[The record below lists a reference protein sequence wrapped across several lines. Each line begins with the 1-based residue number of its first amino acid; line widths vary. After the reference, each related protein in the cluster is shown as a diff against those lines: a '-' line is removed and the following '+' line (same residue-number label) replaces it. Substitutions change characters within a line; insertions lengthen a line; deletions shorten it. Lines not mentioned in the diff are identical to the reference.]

1 METTNHILFDQYF
14 RSLYCTLRLNDEPI
28 LSTGINIVRWSNVV
42 EFFPYLLQGALVT
55 IQIGIL
61 SLLLS
66 MPLGLL
72 LAGGKLSKH
81 KAVSLPMSCVINVV
95 RGVPMIVLLF
105 YIYFVCPDIGIS
117 LSSFSAAVVG
127 LGFAY
132 STYVAEIFRSG
143 ILSVDTGQIEAAR
156 SIGMGRFHAFRR
168 VVLPQ
173 AFKVA
178 LPPFSS
184 TIVMLIKDSAIASTI
199 AVTEMTR
206 QGQLLA
212 ASTFDNST
220 VYTMVACF
228 YLVMTLPLMQLT
240 KYMEARYGKHRGN

>member
-1 METTNHILFDQYF
+1 M
-14 RSLYCTLRLNDEPI
+14 
-28 LSTGINIVRWSNVV
+28 RWSNAV
-42 EFFPYLLQGALVT
+42 EFFPFLLQGAWIT
-55 IQIGIL
+55 IQISL
-61 SLLLS
+61 LALLLS

-72 LAGGKLSKH
+72 LASGKLSKH
-81 KAVSLPMSCVINVV
+81 RAISQPTSWVINVV

-105 YIYFVCPDIGIS
+105 YIYFVFPDIGIS
-117 LSSFSAAVVG
+117 LGSFQAAVIG

-143 ILSVDTGQIEAAR
+143 ILSVDSGQLEAAR
-156 SIGMGRFHAFRR
+156 SIGMGKFQAFRR

-178 LPPFSS
+178 LPPLSS
-184 TIVMLIKDSAIASTI
+184 TVVMLIKDSAIASTI

-228 YLVMTLPLMQLT
+228 YLAMTLPLMQLT
-240 KYMEARYGKHRGN
+240 KYMEARFGKHQGN